1 MGELL
6 FEVLVAENSFQRIH
20 KSDFF
25 VKEFIENQAFVVCT
39 NFSVVPSVLK
49 VACLSISALDLAS
62 KTSSGI
68 GISGIT
74 GIV

>member
-1 MGELL
+1 M
-6 FEVLVAENSFQRIH
+6 AY
-20 KSDFF
+20 FF